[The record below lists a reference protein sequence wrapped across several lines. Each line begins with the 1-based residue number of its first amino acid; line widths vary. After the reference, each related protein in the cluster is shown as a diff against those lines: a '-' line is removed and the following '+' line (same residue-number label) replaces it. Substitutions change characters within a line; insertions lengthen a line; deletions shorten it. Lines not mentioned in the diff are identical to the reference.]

1 MSSCDPNS
9 KNRHKAV
16 LKALIFSEPSS
27 SCFCFSPEVS
37 FTLNYYKLISSQGW
51 NNGCQWVLAPS
62 FSRFSIMVDD
72 LQILL

>member
-1 MSSCDPNS
+1 MSSCDPNC

-37 FTLNYYKLISSQGW
+37 FILNYYKQADFFPRLE
-51 NNGCQWVLAPS
+51 QWLPVGLGPK
-62 FSRFSIMVDD
+62 FF
-72 LQILL
+72 QIQYYGR